1 MLSPKVIFNY
11 NCIKTV
17 IECKNNEKLEDII
30 KRFKAKRG
38 LQTENLFFVKDA
50 KEVQKKSTFQNIIIP
65 FEKEENSINILVF
78 EKNLDNESR
87 IVDNEKD

>member
-38 LQTENLFFVKDA
+38 L
-50 KEVQKKSTFQNIIIP
+50 
-65 FEKEENSINILVF
+65 
-78 EKNLDNESR
+78 
-87 IVDNEKD
+87 